1 MPHLGSILH
10 VPRLKVPGPPSQ
22 GHAVASGPSALN
34 EAFRALS
41 STIQLSREEH
51 HFPHVL
57 VVTSPCS
64 GEGRTTIATRLGM
77 TLAASGCHVLLI
89 DGDLRK
95 PSLNRQFG
103 MIEEPGVSDVL
114 QDRDGVVVPT
124 GYPRLDL
131 LGAGTPVEKAMELP
145 SIATF
150 RELLKTFAGNSDYVI
165 IDAPPLEFSEA
176 LVMCAVA
183 TDVLLVV
190 RAGLTTKESFSL
202 AQERLNPLRSKVLGL
217 IINDDSSS
225 PLARRGSD
233 FRSSQAGAFARRRT
247 SEIARRPQLPH
258 LLPDPATGHVREWEG
273 AAVKRIPLHHR
284 SLL

>member
-1 MPHLGSILH
+1 
-10 VPRLKVPGPPSQ
+10 
-22 GHAVASGPSALN
+22 
-34 EAFRALS
+34 
-41 STIQLSREEH
+41 
-51 HFPHVL
+51 

-77 TLAASGCHVLLI
+77 SLAASGCHVLLI

-131 LGAGTPVEKAMELP
+131 LGAGTPAERAMELP
-145 SIATF
+145 SIVTF
-150 RELLKTFAGNSDYVI
+150 RELLQTFAGSSDYVI

-190 RAGLTTKESFSL
+190 RDRSTTKEALTL
-202 AQERLNPLRSKVLGL
+202 AQTRLNPLRSKVLGI
-217 IINDDSSS
+217 IINDDCTS
-225 PLARRGSD
+225 PLAGRGSSY
-233 FRSSQAGAFARRRT
+233 RIAQAGVYSRRRA
-247 SEIARRPQLPH
+247 SLGRRSPAPH
-258 LLPDPATGHVREWEG
+258 LNIVPSRNNAGPHADPSDDDEPLVIEG
-273 AAVKRIPLHHR
+273 F
-284 SLL
+284 